1 MSPARNRVGADG
13 YMVLLFLSR
22 SSDISFNAPLSVS
35 SSEGVNFTGLPLT
48 LFPWSRCDIQERD
61 LPK

>member
-35 SSEGVNFTGLPLT
+35 SSEGVDFTGLPLT
-48 LFPWSRCDIQERD
+48 LLPWSR
-61 LPK
+61 